1 MRKKHRCTHNHQMN
15 GYNYSESNSCHFH
28 CCLPFK
34 LWSSDKG
41 KNLSCLSSFSVRS
54 NPLRKEQICTFKGSF
69 LEATLNGKNFL
80 EATLNEKNLFLK
92 EQILTL
98 KDSFPFRI
106 TLLFRKENK
115 RLQKMS
121 SIFKTWSYI
130 HLS

>member
-1 MRKKHRCTHNHQMN
+1 MGTLTVKATLVIFIVASHLNCGHLIKERI
-15 GYNYSESNSCHFH
+15 CHV
-28 CCLPFK
+28 CPLSQ
-34 LWSSDKG
+34 LEATLYG
-41 KNLSCLSSFSVRS
+41 KNRFV
-54 NPLRKEQICTFKGSF
+54 PKGSF

-80 EATLNEKNLFLK
+80 EATLNEKNLLLK